1 MKSAVCP
8 HVKRNIQL
16 FFVLI
21 NQQIIQKT
29 IKRAYELIMY
39 MMYIYTY
46 IIYIY
51 YIYIYCV
58 YYFYICEII
67 ILHYYSFYQ
76 ILKQNINNDIRK
88 SN

>member
-21 NQQIIQKT
+21 NQQNIQKT
-29 IKRAYELIMY
+29 IKRAYQLIMY
-39 MMYIYTY
+39 IYIY
-46 IIYIY
+46 IIYIN
-51 YIYIYCV
+51 CV

-76 ILKQNINNDIRK
+76 ILKQNRNNDIRK